1 MLLIIIIM
9 ILGYIVILFAF
20 LFLVMLL
27 FKLSDKFN
35 CGITVWLD
43 KLDDYIESLADKI
56 YKRIKK

>member
-1 MLLIIIIM
+1 MSIILIYILCYIIIP
-9 ILGYIVILFAF
+9 FAF
-20 LFLVMLL
+20 LFLVLLL

>member
-1 MLLIIIIM
+1 M
-9 ILGYIVILFAF
+9 ILGYIVIPFAF
-20 LFLVMLL
+20 LFLVLLL

-56 YKRIKK
+56 YKRFKK

>member
-1 MLLIIIIM
+1 MSIILIYILCYIIIP
-9 ILGYIVILFAF
+9 FAF
-20 LFLVMLL
+20 LFLVLLL

-56 YKRIKK
+56 YKRFKK

>member
-1 MLLIIIIM
+1 MSIILIYILCYIIIPF
-9 ILGYIVILFAF
+9 VF
-20 LFLVMLL
+20 LFLVLLL

-56 YKRIKK
+56 YKRFKK